1 MRTPAQR
8 AGEARYKAKNQKTVA
23 VNFLPPSMELYDYL
37 LRAAKAQEMKPAQY
51 LRKLLAADMTE
62 KEGNENEN

>member
-1 MRTPAQR
+1 MRTPAKR

-37 LRAAKAQEMKPAQY
+37 VSAAKAQEMTNAQY
-51 LRKLLAADMTE
+51 LRKLLAADMAG
-62 KEGNENEN
+62 KEGNRNGN

>member
-1 MRTPAQR
+1 MRTPAKR
-8 AGEARYKAKNQKTVA
+8 TAEARYKKEHQKTVA
-23 VNFLPPSMELYDYL
+23 VNFLPPSMELYNYL

-51 LRKLLAADMTE
+51 LRKLLAADMAE